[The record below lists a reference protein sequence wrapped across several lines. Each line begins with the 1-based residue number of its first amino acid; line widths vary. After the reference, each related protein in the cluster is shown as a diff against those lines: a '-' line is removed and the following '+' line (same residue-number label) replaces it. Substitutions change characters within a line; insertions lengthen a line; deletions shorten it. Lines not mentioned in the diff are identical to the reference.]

1 MFDDD
6 LDSQSTPATMFP
18 FLSVLFCTIGAL
30 AIIMVIGSLRTTVKD
45 EGVDV
50 RLDSVRMRA
59 KELAKLQGYV
69 VAMEESISD
78 ISAANSASISLSD
91 EADAW
96 TSNLEEERVGLADL
110 VAKGSEDEIYVEKAD
125 LARIRHTKLAA
136 HETTLTTWRANK
148 AEVDG
153 ARSEKAELDTQIG
166 AAKSEIEKLKQE
178 ADRPVVRFSFGE
190 SPDGRKPVL
199 LELKADG
206 VLVRS
211 DGAPRPEGA
220 LVPKDEA
227 SARAGF
233 LEKLAASL
241 TRPGADRYAVLFVRP
256 GAVDLFFAA
265 TERLRKRRAPYAAE
279 PVEGNWKL
287 DFGSGGASPN

>member
-1 MFDDD
+1 MFEDD

-30 AIIMVIGSLRTTVKD
+30 VIIMVIGSMRTTVRG

-50 RLDSVRMRA
+50 ELANMRMRA
-59 KELAKLQGYV
+59 KNLAELDGC
-69 VAMEESISD
+69 VAMVEKRISD
-78 ISAANSASISLSD
+78 IKAAENMATSLSD
-91 EADAW
+91 AEISLTTD
-96 TSNLEEERVGLADL
+96 LEEESVGLADI
-110 VAKGSEDEIYVEKAD
+110 VAKGSEAKHYIEKAD
-125 LARIRHTKLAA
+125 LALIRHTRLAA

-148 AEVDG
+148 GEVDG
-153 ARSEKAELDTQIG
+153 ARSEKAELDTQIQ
-166 AAKSEIEKLKQE
+166 AARSEIKKLKQD
-178 ADRPVVRFSFGE
+178 ADQPVVRFRFGE

-206 VLVRS
+206 VRVLS
-211 DGAPRPEGA
+211 DGAPRPQDA
-220 LVPKDEA
+220 VVPKDEA
-227 SARAGF
+227 SGRAGF
-233 LEKLAASL
+233 FDELAAAL

-256 GAVDLFFAA
+256 GAVDLFFSA
-265 TERLRKRRAPYAAE
+265 TEKLRRRRAPYAAE